1 MNIRIGS
8 IFNHSCNTCKRLL
21 IPFNNGKIWI
31 VWCFVFSSLISLA
44 APIPPKKAAQAV
56 LKVAVL
62 ADTIERVENLSSKD
76 DSVQIGESIII
87 KVKTAKN
94 IDSLATLYIDGLK
107 VTGLKPWETNDG
119 EKILYFTLN
128 ERVVKLI
135 EQYSESSSSDEKIT
149 AIYLGIGNETK
160 IFAQSK
166 TPLFLEIRQ
175 KIDWRWLLFISAI
188 ILGIAII
195 ALCFQVLKDDNN
207 LYYSLSR
214 TQLFYWS
221 LLIVFAYLY
230 ISFTTGTLP
239 LIPGSILAIVGIGVA
254 TTAATRVIENRNKD
268 GVPIDESAT
277 SDGFLLDILS
287 DGSSINIQRF
297 QSVIFNL
304 FFGIIFIQK
313 ALGTHLMPQFED
325 NVLLLLGIS
334 SGTYAGLKITEAT
347 KQQNQT
353 LPQVNTDNTGEE
365 KSKTATEK
373 TAEKSSGADPVT
385 EDNTGESEAAG
396 GENAS

>member
-1 MNIRIGS
+1 
-8 IFNHSCNTCKRLL
+8 
-21 IPFNNGKIWI
+21 
-31 VWCFVFSSLISLA
+31 
-44 APIPPKKAAQAV
+44 
-56 LKVAVL
+56 
-62 ADTIERVENLSSKD
+62 
-76 DSVQIGESIII
+76 
-87 KVKTAKN
+87 
-94 IDSLATLYIDGLK
+94 
-107 VTGLKPWETNDG
+107 
-119 EKILYFTLN
+119 
-128 ERVVKLI
+128 
-135 EQYSESSSSDEKIT
+135 
-149 AIYLGIGNETK
+149 
-160 IFAQSK
+160 
-166 TPLFLEIRQ
+166 
-175 KIDWRWLLFISAI
+175 
-188 ILGIAII
+188 
-195 ALCFQVLKDDNN
+195 
-207 LYYSLSR
+207 LSR

-373 TAEKSSGADPVT
+373 TAEKSSGADPAT
-385 EDNTGESEAAG
+385 GDDHGESEAAA